1 MIDRSSKRLSKKSRR
16 GFRGY
21 PVATIAAYGPDDR
34 HASKLVVAIIRREGE
49 EVSDMRRWFSDTTDV
64 RSDPKV
70 AAEASAFIEENGVLS
85 VTMADRIIGCPHE
98 QGIDY
103 EGEYCPVC
111 TFWIGRD
118 RWTGEMVH

>member
-1 MIDRSSKRLSKKSRR
+1 MIDRSLKRLSKKSRR

-34 HASKLVVAIIRREGE
+34 RASKLAVAIVRGE
-49 EVSDMRRWFSDTTDV
+49 DEDSSEMRRWFSDTADV
-64 RSDPKV
+64 RQDPQVV
-70 AAEASAFIEENGVLS
+70 AEVLAFIEENGALS
-85 VTMADRIIGCPHE
+85 VVMSDGIIGCPHE

-103 EGEYCPVC
+103 DGEYCPVC